1 MSSFYMKNKRGE
13 FVPVE
18 IGNLINNKFN
28 NNLIILRVGTD
39 ECPATVDDLE
49 TAYEQFSKAEILS
62 TLENVSIILT
72 SHYVS
77 IEMIDEKDIENK
89 TMCLQVIGGDVSG
102 LDKNMKA
109 IYDGLKSKVKNITVL
124 PTPLKIKEYNEVVET
139 LERCRL
145 KKNRRSSSRN

>member
-1 MSSFYMKNKRGE
+1 
-13 FVPVE
+13 
-18 IGNLINNKFN
+18 
-28 NNLIILRVGTD
+28 
-39 ECPATVDDLE
+39 
-49 TAYEQFSKAEILS
+49 
-62 TLENVSIILT
+62 
-72 SHYVS
+72 
-77 IEMIDEKDIENK
+77 
-89 TMCLQVIGGDVSG
+89 MCLQVIGGDVSG